1 MPNKRRA
8 ASLSLLCI
16 FAFFFFLH
24 YDDELSSATKR
35 NNSSSTTT
43 ITSRKLLGLIS
54 FQDPKTV
61 NLQDRDTESGILS
74 TDAPVKIPCSSDDET
89 LLLVQEFYDDHQHAN
104 CRHDF
109 SKDIIVSV
117 LCVHQNDHIC
127 AHINGV
133 IFFFSTQLN
142 SYHSSCT

>member
-1 MPNKRRA
+1 MPYKRRA

-16 FAFFFFLH
+16 FATLAVFRR
-24 YDDELSSATKR
+24 DELSSATNR
-35 NNSSSTTT
+35 NNNSSTTT

-61 NLQDRDTESGILS
+61 NLQDRDTDSGMLS

-89 LLLVQEFYDDHQHAN
+89 LLSVQEFYDDDQHAN

-117 LCVHQNDHIC
+117 LCI
-127 AHINGV
+127 
-133 IFFFSTQLN
+133 SK
-142 SYHSSCT
+142 